1 MFQEEKLNKNT
12 ENNQLPADMQF
23 EERSRI
29 KDLASQRWKV

>member
-23 EERSRI
+23 KERSQI
-29 KDLASQRWKV
+29 KDLASQR